1 MNICS
6 WKNEV
11 QVFSIPNIYPW
22 DQRWTCRAELLC
34 FYQLYLLGKKYW
46 WTMCQL
52 NLQYALV
59 MLALSYLRL
68 AFRTQEKQLPLKK
81 SSRKHGIG
89 RLTDRQT
96 DKRLDGWEN
105 LKLKKKEAI
114 FSTTLYFWLDSYMV
128 IGSRSLN
135 DQGYPSLSL
144 SRTEILKKETVFF
157 TYSLPEWLF
166 LTKMFVKLSLTVFYI
181 KVAPS
186 AISAWQLL
194 FSHGLVPAKKPAV
207 LRRCEYQNEESVI
220 SIST

>member
-96 DKRLDGWEN
+96 DRQTNVLMAGR
-105 LKLKKKEAI
+105 I
-114 FSTTLYFWLDSYMV
+114 
-128 IGSRSLN
+128 
-135 DQGYPSLSL
+135 
-144 SRTEILKKETVFF
+144 
-157 TYSLPEWLF
+157 YSLRKKRPF
-166 LTKMFVKLSLTVFYI
+166 SQPRF
-181 KVAPS
+181 
-186 AISAWQLL
+186 ISDWTATW
-194 FSHGLVPAKKPAV
+194 
-207 LRRCEYQNEESVI
+207 
-220 SIST
+220 